1 MNIGLFGGTF
11 DPIHRGHLAVA
22 RAAQQAYELKQVL
35 FVPSGNPPHKTGQ
48 PLTPFHHRYA
58 MVALATAMEPGFI
71 PSLLEDVQASDDASL
86 AAQNQP
92 MYSINTVRRLKATL
106 GRKDRLFFIIGV
118 DAFGEIGEWREPEA
132 LLREAE
138 FVVVSRPGFS
148 LADIGRALPPAYRP
162 RASVTEVFRKQP
174 ASGDIVLGD
183 ITLHVLTEVSERV
196 SATQIRA
203 AARSGRSLGK
213 LVPEA
218 VADYIRKT
226 RLYRTV
232 EKTTTARASRSP
244 RAHNVRDRKDA

>member
-22 RAAQQAYELKQVL
+22 RAAQQAYGLKQVL

-48 PLTPFHHRYA
+48 ALTPFHHRYA
-58 MVALATAMEPGFI
+58 MVALATGAEPGFI
-71 PSLLEDVQASDDASL
+71 PSLLEDIQASEDASL
-86 AAQNQP
+86 AAQHQP

-106 GRKDRLFFIIGV
+106 GRNDRLFFILGV
-118 DAFGEIGEWREPEA
+118 DAFSEIGSWREPEA

-138 FVVVSRPGFS
+138 FIVVSRPGFS
-148 LADIGRALPPAYRP
+148 LADIGKALPPAYRP
-162 RASVTEVFRKQP
+162 RESVTEVFRRQP

-183 ITLHVLTEVSERV
+183 VTLHVLAEVSERV

-203 AARSGRSLGK
+203 AVRSGRSMGK

-218 VADYIRKT
+218 VAEYIRKT
-226 RLYRTV
+226 RLYRTA
-232 EKTTTARASRSP
+232 EKST
-244 RAHNVRDRKDA
+244 